1 MKILLTNDDG
11 WGFEGL
17 QALEEVARHF
27 GETWTV
33 APEKPMSGISHQ
45 LTFERPMRFTQKQD
59 RSFTLD
65 GTPADCV
72 RVAITQLDV
81 QFDWVFSGVN
91 KGANLGSDTCVSGTV
106 AAARE
111 ASLFGCP
118 AIALSQHLRKFK
130 QPFDWSKTI
139 RMAEKFLPQL
149 MSQSLPPRSWVNIN
163 FPDINPDDC
172 ATVKFVE
179 TKLDP
184 APLPAQYT
192 KMPDGKLL
200 YCGVYNDRPRKHNHD
215 ADVCFSGDIAVTY
228 HDQSNPKPFH

>member
-1 MKILLTNDDG
+1 MNILLTNDDG

-17 QALEEVARHF
+17 TALEIVARQF
-27 GETWTV
+27 GEIWTV

-45 LTFERPMRFTQKQD
+45 LTFERPMRFSQKQD
-59 RSFTLD
+59 RSFALD

-72 RVAITQLDV
+72 RVAMTQLDV
-81 QFDWVFSGVN
+81 PFDWVLSGVN

-111 ASLFGCP
+111 ASLFGCK

-139 RMAEKFLPQL
+139 RMAEKVLPQI
-149 MSQSLPPRSWVNIN
+149 MDRSIPQRSWVNVN
-163 FPDINPDDC
+163 FPDIESDAC
-172 ATVKFVE
+172 STVKLVE
-179 TKLDP
+179 TQLDP

-192 KMPDGKLL
+192 KTADGKLL
-200 YCGVYNDRPRKHNHD
+200 YCGVYNDRPRKPNHD
-215 ADVCFSGDIAVTY
+215 ADVCFSGGISVTY
-228 HDQSNPKPFH
+228 HD

>member
-17 QALEEVARHF
+17 LALEEVAQQF
-27 GETWTV
+27 GETWIV

-45 LTFERPMRFTQKQD
+45 LTFERPMRFQQKQD
-59 RSFTLD
+59 RSYALD
-65 GTPADCV
+65 GTPADCI
-72 RVAITQLDV
+72 RVAMTQLDV
-81 QFDWVFSGVN
+81 EFDWVLSGVN
-91 KGANLGSDTCVSGTV
+91 KGANLGADICVSGTV

-139 RMAEKFLPQL
+139 RMAKDILPQL
-149 MSQSLPPRSWVNIN
+149 MEQPFPPRRWVNIN
-163 FPDINPDDC
+163 FPDVNPNDHES
-172 ATVKFVE
+172 VKLVE
-179 TKLDP
+179 TQLDP

-192 KMPDGKLL
+192 KLADGRLL
-200 YCGVYNDRPRKHNHD
+200 YCGVYNDRPRKPKHD
-215 ADVCFSGDIAVTY
+215 AEVCFSGNIAVTF
-228 HDQSNPKPFH
+228 HD

>member
-1 MKILLTNDDG
+1 MNILLTNDDG

-17 QALEEVARHF
+17 LALEEVAQQF

-45 LTFERPMRFTQKQD
+45 LTFERPMRFKQKQD
-59 RSFTLD
+59 RSFALD

-72 RVAITQLDV
+72 RVAMTQLDV

-91 KGANLGSDTCVSGTV
+91 KGANLGADTCVSGTV

-130 QPFDWSKTI
+130 QPFDCSKTVH
-139 RMAEKFLPQL
+139 MAKNTLPQIL
-149 MSQSLPPRSWVNIN
+149 EQPFPHGRWININ
-163 FPDINPDDC
+163 FPDVNPSDHD
-172 ATVKFVE
+172 TVQLVE
-179 TKLDP
+179 TELDP

-192 KMPDGKLL
+192 KLADGSLL
-200 YCGVYNDRPRKHNHD
+200 YCGVYNDRPRKRNHD
-215 ADVCFSGDIAVTY
+215 ADVCFSGNISVTF
-228 HDQSNPKPFH
+228 HD

>member
-17 QALEEVARHF
+17 LALEEVAQRF
-27 GETWTV
+27 GETWIV

-45 LTFERPMRFTQKQD
+45 LTFERPMRFQQKQD
-59 RSFTLD
+59 RSYSLD

-72 RVAITQLDV
+72 RVAMTQLDV

-91 KGANLGSDTCVSGTV
+91 KGANLGADTCVSGTV

-130 QPFDWSKTI
+130 QPFDWSKTV
-139 RMAEKFLPQL
+139 RMANNILPRIIEQP
-149 MSQSLPPRSWVNIN
+149 SPPRRWININ
-163 FPDINPDDC
+163 FPDINPDDHGS
-172 ATVKFVE
+172 VKLVE
-179 TKLDP
+179 SRLDP
-184 APLPAQYT
+184 TPLPAEYT
-192 KMPDGKLL
+192 KLSDGRLL
-200 YCGVYNDRPRKHNHD
+200 YCGVYNDRPRQPDHD
-215 ADVCFSGDIAVTY
+215 ADVCFSGNISITY
-228 HDQSNPKPFH
+228 HD